1 MQRKTEKAPME
12 YDGKY
17 PIILAKNGKFTEL
30 VVKHYHKL
38 VFHNG
43 VHQTLKQMKTNFWI
57 TKARTYIRRII
68 KKCIICNRD
77 EGNQFQYPAPPNF
90 PLCRL
95 SDKFAFT

>member
-1 MQRKTEKAPME
+1 MKYNAR
-12 YDGKY
+12 Y
-17 PIILAKNGKFTEL
+17 PIILPKNSKFTEL
-30 VVKHYHKL
+30 VVKRYHKL

-43 VHQTLKQMKTNFWI
+43 VHQTLKQMKANFWI

-95 SDKFAFT
+95 SEEFAFT